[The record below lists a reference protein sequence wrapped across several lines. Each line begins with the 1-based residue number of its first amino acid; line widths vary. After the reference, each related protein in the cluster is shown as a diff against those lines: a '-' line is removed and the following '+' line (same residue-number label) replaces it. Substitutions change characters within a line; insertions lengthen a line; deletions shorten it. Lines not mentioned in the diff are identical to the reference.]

1 MANISPKIWGASA
14 WKLIHLTAAKTRTYA
29 DLAIMR
35 TFIEGLEHLLPCTK
49 CRASFATHLSQLPFP
64 SRPRDL
70 PQWAYDMHNRVN
82 LTANSSPDP
91 ADVFEAYRKMAKA
104 RLSGSSGPSR
114 PFAAFLAALAD
125 AHPGRRGRKAY
136 VTALGALC
144 ALLEH
149 FYKVTP
155 PPSPI
160 GSPRAFRA
168 WLGINASKSSPLP
181 ACKDS
186 CAAPLA

>member
-1 MANISPKIWGASA
+1 MANISPKIWGPSA

-35 TFIEGLEHLLPCTK
+35 SFVEGLEYLLPCTK

-70 PQWAYDMHNRVN
+70 SQWAYDMHNRVN
-82 LTANSSPDP
+82 LSSAGSEPAFSGPAPDP
-91 ADVFEAYRKMAKA
+91 TEVFEAYRKMAKA
-104 RLSGSSGPSR
+104 RQSN

-136 VTALGALC
+136 VTALGALL

-155 PPSPI
+155 PPTPI
-160 GSPRAFRA
+160 RSPRAFRA
-168 WLGINASKSSPLP
+168 WLGLDDASSRVPSK
-181 ACKDS
+181 CGNT
-186 CAAPLA
+186 CVV

>member
-1 MANISPKIWGASA
+1 MANISPKIWGPSA

-35 TFIEGLEHLLPCTK
+35 SFVEGLEYLLPCTK

-82 LTANSSPDP
+82 LTTEPSAFQAPDP
-91 ADVFEAYRKMAKA
+91 TEVFEAYRKMAKV
-104 RLSGSSGPSR
+104 RESI

-125 AHPGRRGRKAY
+125 AHPGRSVRKAY
-136 VTALGALC
+136 ATALGTLF

-149 FYKVTP
+149 FYKVLP
-155 PPSPI
+155 PPTPI
-160 GSPRAFRA
+160 RSPRAFRA
-168 WLGINASKSSPLP
+168 WLGLDDASSRAPSK
-181 ACKDS
+181 CKDT
-186 CAAPLA
+186 CVV

>member
-1 MANISPKIWGASA
+1 MANISPKIWGPSA
-14 WKLIHLTAAKTRTYA
+14 WRLIHLTAAKTRTYA

-35 TFIEGLEHLLPCTK
+35 SFVEGLEYLLPCTK
-49 CRASFATHLSQLPFP
+49 CRASFAAHLSQLPFP

-82 LTANSSPDP
+82 LSSAGSAGSEPSAFSAPDP
-91 ADVFEAYRKMAKA
+91 AEVFEAYRKMAKA
-104 RLSGSSGPSR
+104 RQSS

-136 VTALGALC
+136 TAALGALL

-155 PPSPI
+155 PPTPI
-160 GSPRAFRA
+160 RSPRAFRA
-168 WLGINASKSSPLP
+168 WLGLEGAPRTPSK
-181 ACKDS
+181 CKDT
-186 CAAPLA
+186 CVV

>member
-1 MANISPKIWGASA
+1 MANISPKIWGPSA

-29 DLAIMR
+29 DLAILR
-35 TFIEGLEHLLPCTK
+35 SFVEGLEYLLPCTK

-70 PQWAYDMHNRVN
+70 SQWAYDMHNRVN
-82 LTANSSPDP
+82 LSSAGSAVSDP
-91 ADVFEAYRKMAKA
+91 VEVFEAYRKMAKA
-104 RLSGSSGPSR
+104 RQSN

-155 PPSPI
+155 PPTPI
-160 GSPRAFRA
+160 RSPRAFRA
-168 WLGINASKSSPLP
+168 WLGLEGAPRTPSK
-181 ACKDS
+181 CKDT
-186 CAAPLA
+186 CVV